1 MLPGPWGSMAPPPP
15 ASTPE
20 SNLFQD
26 FVQAIADRHGEMDI
40 RLDHVQLRLPL
51 LRDSFELNGTISVT
65 VHMRQ
70 LTDKEK
76 QARAAH
82 EIRVLSP

>member
-1 MLPGPWGSMAPPPP
+1 MAPPPP
-15 ASTPE
+15 PSSTPE

-40 RLDHVQLRLPL
+40 RLDHLQLRLPL
-51 LRDSFELNGTISVT
+51 LRESVELNGTISVS
-65 VHMRQ
+65 VHVRQ

-76 QARAAH
+76 QARVAR
-82 EIRVLSP
+82 EVRVLSQ

>member
-1 MLPGPWGSMAPPPP
+1 MATPG
-15 ASTPE
+15 ASPD

-40 RLDHVQLRLPL
+40 RLEHLSLRLPL
-51 LRDSFELNGTISVT
+51 LKESIELNGTISVS
-65 VHMRQ
+65 VHMRD

-76 QARAAH
+76 QARVAKELRHLAK
-82 EIRVLSP
+82 

>member
-1 MLPGPWGSMAPPPP
+1 MASSAAPD
-15 ASTPE
+15 

-26 FVQAIADRHGEMDI
+26 FVQAIADRHGELDI

-51 LRDSFELNGTISVT
+51 LRESFEVNGTISVS
-65 VHMRQ
+65 VHMRE

-76 QARAAH
+76 QARVAR
-82 EIRVLSP
+82 EVRLLSQ